1 MIKNKMSKRI
11 LAFALC
17 ALLTAGMIPE
27 SILAAE
33 AGESTEESAGISGNE
48 AVQEPV
54 SDNKTA
60 PGTGKVSP
68 GDEGEGMAPS
78 ENEATEPVEDPSGIP
93 EETMPTET
101 VSEDEAEETV
111 SEDDIG
117 EAVSGNEIPETVSEN
132 ETEEPAGNPGT
143 WADVIKVALDN
154 GDIYHGGADAP
165 SGVSY
170 DANTHTLTLD
180 NFKNERG
187 YIKEGLYSYSG
198 IYANGDLIIEVK
210 GDCVVKPKPEN
221 AGLGGQTG
229 ISVLG
234 NLTIRNVSGSDGR
247 LTVHANEGDKIGTR
261 TVTEGIFAQG
271 NLTIVKN
278 GNNTITVSA
287 TSGYSE
293 GWRKMYNL
301 NDDSRGIH
309 CYGNLVIDGKGTKGG
324 ATVIGQNENN
334 LYGVSY
340 GISSL
345 KDIEIKDGAKVIAK
359 GSKGDKAGRVSC
371 GLYAGNTIKV
381 SGEKT
386 IVEAYGGTIS
396 SFEDRTEGSNSDNIS
411 YGIMVGTYTFD
422 YYGTPGSINIE
433 GGTVTAKGG
442 GTSEYHKDPKENG
455 QRVRSIGLYTNDLS
469 IGNASVITEGADPN
483 PGLSYGTYIKA
494 DKAVNLSV
502 RYGKLTGKGYTGA
515 IVCSRSINYDT
526 PILNGSTNYS
536 GVNPVIQ
543 NNYDN
548 AWKYA
553 SMDAKSVVIDI
564 DDWTYGD
571 TPKTPSVHNLN
582 KYGDGNVTAT
592 CKFNVDNPTNAGA
605 YRASAT
611 LSNGMTGFK
620 TINILPRNISDAV
633 ITFGTQNTY
642 NGSSQ
647 EAVIT
652 SVKCGG
658 KTLAKGTDYKIIDG
672 GTAVDV
678 GDTLLTIQGMGNYK
692 GTKSGAWSLQKATLN
707 YTDFNGIVS
716 RDNEHIEYDGTYK
729 TVSTPYKEGVGAV
742 TVFYLYKED
751 EEWKYYENKV
761 KEPHTYYV
769 FFDVA
774 ESRNYKAANKLTYG
788 SRDDNS
794 YRMTIYKKYGEPV
807 DYIPTARVK
816 AGQTV
821 DLMPNIA
828 GALGTPEFTI
838 DEDNTS
844 GGCTV
849 DKDSGLFQAGNNT
862 GTCRVKVI
870 TSPSDYYMG
879 WRATVTAYI
888 TVTVDNKESVALS
901 VTQTGTVYGTPLS
914 NPVFTPAI
922 GSPVIKYSGIKRDGT
937 QYSETSEKP
946 TEAGNY
952 TVKITGESGSYSYSG
967 SAAFKIDP
975 KTIAGAAFTFGEQ
988 ETYNGSVKDV
998 KNLSVKDGTNDLTA
1012 SDYDIISGGTAI
1024 DVAEQQLTIEGK
1036 GNYTGTAT
1044 SAAKWKLK
1052 KKTPVA
1058 GDFSV
1063 TAASTRDYTGEPAIP
1078 VSEPSLNSG
1087 RIGCGDITIYYT
1099 GTGTTSYEK
1108 NVTPPADAGL
1118 YDVTFDVAEGTNFSS
1133 ATGLT
1138 YGTLTINKVDFTG
1151 DKVVSS
1157 GGQVNKE
1164 TTLDLTSYAN
1174 NGTLGNVT
1182 VTEGGGYLSATPTIT
1197 GKKLKFT
1204 FKNGTAVGSEAT
1216 VTVPVTD
1223 CKNYNDYTLT
1233 VTLTARQQYTL
1244 EHVAANKPT
1253 CTMNGNTEYWFA
1265 TDEDGI
1271 YFYDENG
1278 TQPAF
1283 EGDIIKPALGHDWS
1297 EWKVTRE
1304 ATHTVPGEET
1314 RECKREGCNEK
1325 ETREIPLVPY
1335 IVTFSLNGKPGAA
1348 PVSQNIINGGK
1359 VSKPADPTAEGFT
1372 FLGWFMDAAGEDYF
1386 DFNTLVTGNMTLYA
1400 KWVSKE
1406 VKLYTVSFDL
1416 NGKDG
1421 TKPADQKVAE
1431 GSMAGSPGNPT
1442 SAGFIFRGWYT
1453 DKDCKSLYDF
1463 SDPVTADITLYA
1475 RWEEDVPPGAF
1486 KIFYTQSALAFD
1498 PYKGLTYNTGNEH
1511 YEWTY
1516 TGSALK
1522 PAITVTDHKGNMLTE
1537 GSDYTVKY
1545 TGNKD
1550 VSAKPAKVT
1559 VTGKG
1564 NFSGSR
1570 SLEFYILKADF
1581 AKAKAK
1587 KLLVVPDSFAVQKGK
1602 KISPVVIYQGI
1613 TLDAKKDYKLSNT
1626 GAIKEDTTVDIEGN
1640 GTFFTGKISGIPVK
1654 VLSAEEVKNNTIKVS
1669 LSPEKHV
1676 YTGSA
1681 QELSDKELVVKTGS
1695 STSPLAKGKDYKVI
1709 YSKNTD
1715 AGKAKVTV
1723 MALGSY
1729 IGNVS
1734 KTFTIEADTKSN
1746 ITAALKEGTS
1756 TGYDPKGATPALNV
1770 KTDKTTLKA
1779 GKDYKVAYSNN
1790 KSKGEADYKLTFIG
1804 NFKGHKAVTGKFT
1817 ITEGAFASASVNSA
1831 DLIYGKPNLY
1841 RSAPFVSIGGVSV
1854 GKKDYTVKYFDGTKE
1869 LGEKEK
1875 ITLDAGQTEKTITV
1889 KATGKNNYKAEDS
1902 AAFTY
1907 RVVKVSGNM
1916 INLSK
1921 AKIVGKDTTKG
1932 VKGQEYTGEY
1942 VMPEIDVLV
1951 KQGKTWVALDPAN
1964 YTVAYINNINKGK
1977 ATILVTGKGTA
1988 AAGSKT
1994 AKFTI
1999 KAKNMSKFNK

>member
-1 MIKNKMSKRI
+1 MIKNKMLKRI

-17 ALLTAGMIPE
+17 TLLFAGMTPE
-27 SILAAE
+27 SLLAAE

-54 SDNKTA
+54 SDNKTD
-60 PGTGKVSP
+60 PDTGKVSP

-78 ENEATEPVEDPSGIP
+78 ENEGTEPVEDPSGIP
-93 EETMPTET
+93 EETLPTET
-101 VSEDEAEETV
+101 VSGDEAEGTV

-143 WADVIKVALDN
+143 WANVIKVALDN

-229 ISVLG
+229 IDVLG
-234 NLTIRNVSGSDGR
+234 NLTIRNVNGSDGY

-271 NLTIVKN
+271 NLTIEKN
-278 GNNTITVSA
+278 GDNTITVSA

-293 GWRKMYNL
+293 GWREMYNL

-359 GSKGDKAGRVSC
+359 GSKGDKAGRESY
-371 GLYAGNTIKV
+371 GLYAVNSIKV

-396 SFEDRTEGSNSDNIS
+396 SFGDRTKESNSDNIS

-469 IGNASVITEGADPN
+469 IGNALVITEGADPN

-526 PILNGSTNYS
+526 PILEGSTSYS
-536 GVNPVIQ
+536 GSLPVLKDD
-543 NNYDN
+543 YDN
-548 AWKYA
+548 SWKYA
-553 SMDAKSVVIDI
+553 TMDAKRVVIDI

-571 TPKTPSVHNLN
+571 TPKTPLVHNLN
-582 KYGDGNVTAT
+582 KYGDGTVTAT
-592 CKFNVDNPTNAGA
+592 CGFTVADPTNAGT
-605 YRASAT
+605 YRAYAN
-611 LSNGMTGFK
+611 LSNGLTGYKIF
-620 TINILPRNISDAV
+620 NILPRNISDAV
-633 ITFGTQNTY
+633 ITFGTQKEY

-692 GTKSGAWSLQKATLN
+692 GTKSGAWSLQKGTLQ
-707 YTDFNGIVS
+707 YTDFTGMEKDKTVTYNGNYQSVKTPVK
-716 RDNEHIEYDGTYK
+716 DGTGNITMWYIK
-729 TVSTPYKEGVGAV
+729 NGKR
-742 TVFYLYKED
+742 
-751 EEWKYYENKV
+751 NNRV
-761 KEPHTYYV
+761 KEPGTYWV
-769 FFDVA
+769 KFDVE
-774 ESRNYKAANKLTYG
+774 ESANYKAATDISYG
-788 SRDDNS
+788 DHSKYEDRF
-794 YRMTIYKKYGEPV
+794 IIVKKSGEPV
-807 DYIPTARVK
+807 SPIPTARVK
-816 AGQTV
+816 KGKTVNLMDNVAGV
-821 DLMPNIA
+821 A
-828 GALGTPEFTI
+828 GEPRFAI
-838 DEDNTS
+838 DTDSTG
-844 GGCTV
+844 GGCSVVKNTGIFTAG
-849 DKDSGLFQAGNNT
+849 DST
-862 GTCRVKVI
+862 GTCRVKVW
-870 TSPSDYYMG
+870 TTTSDYYSG
-879 WRATVTAYI
+879 WSQSNPKFI
-888 TVTVDNKESVALS
+888 IVTVDEKESAPLS
-901 VTQTGTVYGTPLS
+901 VTQADKIYGSELADPVYNTGIS
-914 NPVFTPAI
+914 WQA
-922 GSPVIKYSGIKRDGT
+922 GSPVIKYSGTKYDGT
-937 QYSETSEKP
+937 AYDETTTKP
-946 TEAGNY
+946 TDAGNY
-952 TVKITGESGSYSYSG
+952 YVRVTGEDSDYIYSG

-1024 DVAEQQLTIEGK
+1024 DVAERQLTIEGK

-1078 VSEPSLNSG
+1078 VPEPSLNSG
-1087 RIGCGDITIYYT
+1087 RTGCGDITIYYT
-1099 GTGTTSYEK
+1099 GTGTTSYAK

-1138 YGTLTINKVDFTG
+1138 YGTLTINKVDFAG
-1151 DKVVSS
+1151 DKEVSS

-1174 NGTLGNVT
+1174 NGTLGSVT
-1182 VTEGGGYLSATPTIT
+1182 LTEGSGYLSAAPTIS
-1197 GKKLKFT
+1197 GKNLIFKFKSDT
-1204 FKNGTAVGSEAT
+1204 TAGSEAK
-1216 VTVPVTD
+1216 VTVPVSD
-1223 CKNYNDYTLT
+1223 CKNYNNYTLT

-1244 EHVAANKPT
+1244 EHVAANEPD

-1265 TDEDGI
+1265 TDEDDI

-1278 TQPAF
+1278 TRPAF
-1283 EGDIIKPALGHDWS
+1283 ERDIIKPALGHDWS

-1325 ETREIPLVPY
+1325 ET
-1335 IVTFSLNGKPGAA
+1335 
-1348 PVSQNIINGGK
+1348 
-1359 VSKPADPTAEGFT
+1359 
-1372 FLGWFMDAAGEDYF
+1372 
-1386 DFNTLVTGNMTLYA
+1386 
-1400 KWVSKE
+1400 
-1406 VKLYTVSFDL
+1406 
-1416 NGKDG
+1416 
-1421 TKPADQKVAE
+1421 
-1431 GSMAGSPGNPT
+1431 
-1442 SAGFIFRGWYT
+1442 
-1453 DKDCKSLYDF
+1453 
-1463 SDPVTADITLYA
+1463 
-1475 RWEEDVPPGAF
+1475 
-1486 KIFYTQSALAFD
+1486 
-1498 PYKGLTYNTGNEH
+1498 
-1511 YEWTY
+1511 
-1516 TGSALK
+1516 
-1522 PAITVTDHKGNMLTE
+1522 
-1537 GSDYTVKY
+1537 
-1545 TGNKD
+1545 
-1550 VSAKPAKVT
+1550 
-1559 VTGKG
+1559 
-1564 NFSGSR
+1564 
-1570 SLEFYILKADF
+1570 
-1581 AKAKAK
+1581 
-1587 KLLVVPDSFAVQKGK
+1587 
-1602 KISPVVIYQGI
+1602 
-1613 TLDAKKDYKLSNT
+1613 
-1626 GAIKEDTTVDIEGN
+1626 
-1640 GTFFTGKISGIPVK
+1640 
-1654 VLSAEEVKNNTIKVS
+1654 
-1669 LSPEKHV
+1669 
-1676 YTGSA
+1676 
-1681 QELSDKELVVKTGS
+1681 
-1695 STSPLAKGKDYKVI
+1695 
-1709 YSKNTD
+1709 
-1715 AGKAKVTV
+1715 
-1723 MALGSY
+1723 
-1729 IGNVS
+1729 
-1734 KTFTIEADTKSN
+1734 
-1746 ITAALKEGTS
+1746 
-1756 TGYDPKGATPALNV
+1756 
-1770 KTDKTTLKA
+1770 
-1779 GKDYKVAYSNN
+1779 
-1790 KSKGEADYKLTFIG
+1790 
-1804 NFKGHKAVTGKFT
+1804 
-1817 ITEGAFASASVNSA
+1817 
-1831 DLIYGKPNLY
+1831 
-1841 RSAPFVSIGGVSV
+1841 
-1854 GKKDYTVKYFDGTKE
+1854 
-1869 LGEKEK
+1869 
-1875 ITLDAGQTEKTITV
+1875 
-1889 KATGKNNYKAEDS
+1889 
-1902 AAFTY
+1902 
-1907 RVVKVSGNM
+1907 
-1916 INLSK
+1916 
-1921 AKIVGKDTTKG
+1921 
-1932 VKGQEYTGEY
+1932 
-1942 VMPEIDVLV
+1942 
-1951 KQGKTWVALDPAN
+1951 
-1964 YTVAYINNINKGK
+1964 
-1977 ATILVTGKGTA
+1977 
-1988 AAGSKT
+1988 
-1994 AKFTI
+1994 
-1999 KAKNMSKFNK
+1999 